1 VDELYVVARGVL
13 LDALE
18 ALGNHRQA
26 VVLVGAQAIYL
37 RVGEADVAVAPYTT
51 DGDLAVDPSVLSTI
65 PPLEQALAHAGFLP
79 KSKSSVGIWV
89 TQRSTSTGPST
100 EVAVDLLV
108 PDTVTPGGGRAA
120 QLSGHDKR
128 VARKVRGLE
137 GALVDCDLL
146 DIGALAE
153 HDRRVFNVRVAGA
166 AAMLT
171 AKVYK
176 IEARA
181 GTERQKDKDAL
192 DVLRVLR
199 GTDTEDVVERFQR
212 LLADVRT
219 GLVATRALELLQAQF
234 ADQNRPGAQMAARA
248 AGPLADPREIA
259 GSCAALTLDLLSGL
273 NTSSRERR

>member
-13 LDALE
+13 LDALQ
-18 ALGNHRQA
+18 ALGPHRQA

-37 RVGEADVAVAPYTT
+37 RVGEADLAVAPYTT

-65 PPLEQALAHAGFLP
+65 PPLEQALTDGGFLP
-79 KSKSSVGIWV
+79 KSNSSVGIWV
-89 TQRSTSTGPST
+89 THRSTSTGPST

-108 PDTVTPGGGRAA
+108 PETVSPGSGGRAA
-120 QLSGHDKR
+120 RLAGHDKR
-128 VARKVRGLE
+128 AARNVKGLE

-166 AAMLT
+166 AAMLI
-171 AKVYK
+171 AKAYK
-176 IEARA
+176 IDERS
-181 GTERQKDKDAL
+181 GTDRQKDKDAL

-199 GTDTEDVVERFQR
+199 GTETADVVERFQR

-219 GLVATRALELLQAQF
+219 GLVAIRAVELLREQF
-234 ADQNRPGAQMAARA
+234 ADRNRPGAQMAARA
-248 AGPLADPREIA
+248 AGPLADPQEIA
-259 GSCAALTLDLLSGL
+259 ASCAVLTEDLLSGL
-273 NTSSRERR
+273 KMQ